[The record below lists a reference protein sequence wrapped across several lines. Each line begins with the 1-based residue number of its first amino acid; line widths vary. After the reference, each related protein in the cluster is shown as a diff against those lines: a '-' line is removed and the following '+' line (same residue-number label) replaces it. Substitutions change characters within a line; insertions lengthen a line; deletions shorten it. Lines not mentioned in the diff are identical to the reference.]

1 MRQCIP
7 ALEREKPDW
16 KAPPANDNGGKNLPP
31 LPVAECLR
39 RHVHWR
45 EVPRG
50 GFFTFRQAT
59 FSNKI

>member
-1 MRQCIP
+1 M
-7 ALEREKPDW
+7 AM
-16 KAPPANDNGGKNLPP
+16 AGK
-31 LPVAECLR
+31 LR

-50 GFFTFRQAT
+50 GFSTFRQTT